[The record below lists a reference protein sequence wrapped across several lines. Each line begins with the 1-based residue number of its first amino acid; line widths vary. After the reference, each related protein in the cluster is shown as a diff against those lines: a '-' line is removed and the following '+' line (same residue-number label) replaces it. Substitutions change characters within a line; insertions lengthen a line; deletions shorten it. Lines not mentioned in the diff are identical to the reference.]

1 MKFPLL
7 EHKSIIKRSEEF
19 LLSAL
24 VTDLC
29 GVYTAAEN
37 FVSAGF
43 HLLGFLVL
51 DFSVTNHDVGT
62 GDFPQDSAAAA
73 AGLVFVGGSGR
84 ENAARCGE
92 FLERCV
98 GHREFLL
105 CWFYLLSILRLF
117 RWVQQSK

>member
-1 MKFPLL
+1 M
-7 EHKSIIKRSEEF
+7 
-19 LLSAL
+19 

-43 HLLGFLVL
+43 LFLGFLVL
-51 DFSVTNHDVGT
+51 DFPIANHDVGT

-84 ENAARCGE
+84 ENAAGGGK
-92 FLERCV
+92 FLERVKTC
-98 GHREFLL
+98 HNKFLL
-105 CWFYLLSILRLF
+105 DKENSLVHFQNEGVF
-117 RWVQQSK
+117 T